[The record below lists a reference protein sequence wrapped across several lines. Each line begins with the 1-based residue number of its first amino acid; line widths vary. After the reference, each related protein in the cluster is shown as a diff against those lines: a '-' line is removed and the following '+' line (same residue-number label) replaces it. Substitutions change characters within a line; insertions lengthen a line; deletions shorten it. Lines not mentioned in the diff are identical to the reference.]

1 MAGHLC
7 RPPDS
12 ELRTLHRRTVNGA
25 LASKPQNIVQCPE
38 NTDQLPAM
46 KRRGLICVAL
56 VLVFGCQAVFAAS
69 IGVLESVRVEVPGV
83 WRYGPFDRNRM
94 LNVPAGAKIS
104 VLARVR
110 EARFLA
116 VSPEGAIL
124 VSQPGRG
131 KISVIKV
138 SGWAQP
144 AISDLISGLRLPH
157 GMVFERIGEKLY
169 LYVSESNQIS
179 RFVYLEGQALKASQE
194 IVLANLPDRS
204 SSNLGGIYGH
214 ELKNI
219 AIGPDRKLYVDIASA
234 SNANPADTKSNPLRS
249 AIYRCDLDGRNL
261 QLFARGI
268 RNAEGLAFVPGTNV
282 LWAVVNERD
291 NIRYPFRNGWRGS
304 RESDYGRVLPSYVD
318 DHPPDEFIEVKEGA
332 NYGWPFANPNPD
344 HGLTDMSFDPDFE
357 NNPDWSRFP
366 PDTFR
371 RIDRGIQAHSAPLGL
386 SFLQNSKVPLPFR
399 NAAVTALH
407 GSWNRRR
414 KTGYKVVIFPW
425 LSNGKPGQQADLV
438 SGWLDDETQRVW
450 GRPVDVVPD
459 LDGNLLISDDASGTI
474 YRLSFARGSE

>member
-1 MAGHLC
+1 
-7 RPPDS
+7 
-12 ELRTLHRRTVNGA
+12 
-25 LASKPQNIVQCPE
+25 
-38 NTDQLPAM
+38 M
-46 KRRGLICVAL
+46 KAYIRVAL
-56 VLVFGCQAVFAAS
+56 ILAFGCQVPAVFAAS
-69 IGVLESVRVEVPGV
+69 IGVQESVRVEVPKV
-83 WRYGPFDRNRM
+83 WKYEPFNRERM
-94 LNVPAGAKIS
+94 LNVPAGARIS

-124 VSQPGRG
+124 VSQPDRG
-131 KISVIKV
+131 KIVLIKA
-138 SGWAQP
+138 SRSAEP
-144 AISDLISGLRLPH
+144 AIDDLISGLRLPH
-157 GMVFERIGEKLY
+157 GMIFESIGGKLY

-179 RFVYLEGQALKASQE
+179 RFVYSQGQALKASQE
-194 IVLANLPDRS
+194 IVLPNLPDRS

-234 SNANPADTKSNPLRS
+234 TNANPADTTSDPVRS

-291 NIRYPFRNGWRGS
+291 NIRYPFRNGWQGS
-304 RESDYGRVLPSYVD
+304 RKSDYGRVLPSYVD
-318 DHPPDEFIEVKEGA
+318 DHPPDEFIEVREGA
-332 NYGWPFANPNPD
+332 NYGWPFVNPNPD
-344 HGLTDMSFDPDFE
+344 KGLNNMSFDPDFE

-366 PDTFR
+366 PDAFR
-371 RIDRGIQAHSAPLGL
+371 RIDKGIQAHSAPLGL

-407 GSWNRRR
+407 GSWNRTR
-414 KTGYKVVIFPW
+414 KTGYKVIIFPW
-425 LSNGKPGQQADLV
+425 LANGKPGQQADLV
-438 SGWLDDETQRVW
+438 SGWLNDESQRAW